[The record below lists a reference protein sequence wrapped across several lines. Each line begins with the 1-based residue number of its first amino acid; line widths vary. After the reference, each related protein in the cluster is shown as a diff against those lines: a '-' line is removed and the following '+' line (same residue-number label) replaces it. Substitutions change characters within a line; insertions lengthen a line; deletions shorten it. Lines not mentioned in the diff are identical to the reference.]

1 LGKPRISASYTD
13 VRKSGV
19 DSGKRALGEVGPI
32 YLCIRSTATGLLAAR
47 GIRDVMLSRDMT
59 CSKFCALSLLLA
71 LAASAYAQSPDPRV
85 RVTSPDGNV
94 VFILADGVTPNQSEP
109 KKNGLRYAVDF
120 HGKWLLDES
129 DLGIKIQGA
138 PAIGPDMREVAVH
151 PRQHDETYTIPVGKT
166 SSVRDHYNSAVVDF
180 ADNAGRKMS
189 IEVRAYDDGVA
200 FRYLLPEQAGAKT
213 VRIEKELT
221 EFNYAKDATLY
232 PLIVD
237 GFQSSYE
244 DEYQQRQVNGIHREW
259 LMALPLLAEV
269 PGAGWVAVTEA
280 DIENYA
286 GMYLKKGDARN
297 GLRAELSPRVDE
309 QGKEEKGIA
318 VETNAPVTTPW
329 RVLMIGDEPGRL
341 VESNIVL
348 NLNPPSKVAD
358 TSWIKAAKSAWDWWS
373 GEAAP
378 SVSFKTGM
386 NTATMKHYIDFAS
399 TSGFPYMLIDA
410 GWALANRKGPAD
422 YAAVADITKVDP
434 QIDMPELLRYAKE
447 KNVRIWLWSHW
458 TSVDKYMEQAFPLF
472 EQWGVA
478 GVKIDFMNR
487 DDQQMTAWYRR
498 VAELAAQH
506 HLMIDFHGAFKP
518 DGLRRTYPN
527 VVTREG
533 VMGKEYLKWSARVT
547 PTHNTTLP
555 FTRMLAGPL
564 DYTPGAFGNAT
575 GAEFVSRDKE
585 PMAPNTR
592 AHELALY
599 VVLESPLMMVSDYPE
614 HYAGQHDFEFI
625 KQVPVSWDEVRV
637 LNGRPMENI
646 TVARRSGKDWYVG
659 SITNW
664 DARRVKVPLSFLG
677 NGKYTAEIYAD
688 AADAGTDAKHT
699 EFSKQTV
706 DRNTVL
712 EVKMAPG
719 GGNAIWMHA
728 E

>member
-1 LGKPRISASYTD
+1 
-13 VRKSGV
+13 
-19 DSGKRALGEVGPI
+19 
-32 YLCIRSTATGLLAAR
+32 
-47 GIRDVMLSRDMT
+47 MLSRDMT

-138 PAIGPDMREVAVH
+138 PAIGPDMREVEVH

-318 VETNAPVTTPW
+318 VETNPPVTTPW

-358 TSWIKAAKSAWDWWS
+358 TSWIKAGKSAWDWWS